1 MKLHNHVFTTSHIIG
16 TTTFLFFFRSE
27 AKRYA
32 GADVKQRKKKG
43 WPNGEENCRALTRC
57 TTSRAADSLLLAL
70 HVPYFSRDQDLPFHS
85 GWKRRSLLPNSKNY
99 ASNLLDMT
107 RGAYFGNPKVDDVQ
121 Y

>member
-43 WPNGEENCRALTRC
+43 WPKGPSVNIDVFLETILVRLGGRGFEPCASFRASEKYRC
-57 TTSRAADSLLLAL
+57 KYLK
-70 HVPYFSRDQDLPFHS
+70 F
-85 GWKRRSLLPNSKNY
+85 RRSLH
-99 ASNLLDMT
+99 A
-107 RGAYFGNPKVDDVQ
+107 DV
-121 Y
+121 